1 MTLGCYFKPVEQSLH
16 SVLIYL
22 LTFVGVTSRSLKL
35 FDLSFNELM
44 YDGSVVLS
52 AFLFPTNLS
61 AFLLKNSLSFLG
73 SSLYFFLE
81 TCVFLVD
88 NLFHLVPNCSEFFP

>member
-1 MTLGCYFKPVEQSLH
+1 MTLGCYFKSVEQSLH

-44 YDGSVVLS
+44 YDDSVVLS

-61 AFLLKNSLSFLG
+61 GFLLKNSLTFPG
-73 SSLYFFLE
+73 SSFS
-81 TCVFLVD
+81 VFGFGLSIRCMT
-88 NLFHLVPNCSEFFP
+88 FHLKFLFFD

>member
-1 MTLGCYFKPVEQSLH
+1 MTLGCYFKPVEQSLR

-44 YDGSVVLS
+44 YNGSVVLS

-61 AFLLKNSLSFLG
+61 GFLLKNSLTFPG
-73 SSLYFFLE
+73 SSFS
-81 TCVFLVD
+81 VFGLG
-88 NLFHLVPNCSEFFP
+88 LSIRCMTFHLKFLFFD

>member
-1 MTLGCYFKPVEQSLH
+1 MTLGCYLKPVEQSLR
-16 SVLIYL
+16 SVLIHL
-22 LTFVGVTSRSLKL
+22 LTFVGVTSRSLLL

-44 YDGSVVLS
+44 HDGSVVLS

-61 AFLLKNSLSFLG
+61 VFLLKNSLSFLG